1 MNSRLIA
8 SERPAPQDLQAVEW
22 LSQLLR
28 HSLSLQASDIHL
40 EPFDNL
46 LRVRIRRDGHLVEM
60 PAPPAVLREQIVSR
74 IKVQSRMDIAEKR
87 LPQDGRMRFALEHRS
102 VDMRVSSLPTLH
114 GEKIVLRILDVQSQ
128 PLSFAALGMPAKELA
143 QLQQAIHRPNGLV
156 LITGPT
162 GSGKT
167 VTLYTCL
174 NHLNTPSVNIATVED
189 PSEIVLAG
197 ANQINVN
204 ERIGLTFDVALRA
217 LLRQDPDIVMVGEI
231 RDFATADT
239 AVKASQTGHLV
250 LSTLHTNDA
259 PSTLTRL
266 NHMGIAGFNL
276 ASSVRL
282 ICAQR
287 LLRRLCDACKQ
298 PSPDSPGFQAV
309 GCSQCLGGYAG
320 RIAIHQVMPITASLQ
335 PLLLQQ
341 ASASEIAAQAAREGV
356 RSLREAGMSKV
367 ALGETTVEEVM
378 AATHE

>member
-60 PAPPAVLREQIVSR
+60 PAPPAVLREQIASR

-128 PLSFAALGMPAKELA
+128 PLSFAALGMPGKELA
-143 QLQQAIHRPNGLV
+143 ELQQAIHRPNGLV

-167 VTLYTCL
+167 VTL
-174 NHLNTPSVNIATVED
+174 
-189 PSEIVLAG
+189 
-197 ANQINVN
+197 
-204 ERIGLTFDVALRA
+204 
-217 LLRQDPDIVMVGEI
+217 
-231 RDFATADT
+231 
-239 AVKASQTGHLV
+239 
-250 LSTLHTNDA
+250 
-259 PSTLTRL
+259 
-266 NHMGIAGFNL
+266 
-276 ASSVRL
+276 
-282 ICAQR
+282 
-287 LLRRLCDACKQ
+287 
-298 PSPDSPGFQAV
+298 
-309 GCSQCLGGYAG
+309 
-320 RIAIHQVMPITASLQ
+320 
-335 PLLLQQ
+335 
-341 ASASEIAAQAAREGV
+341 
-356 RSLREAGMSKV
+356 
-367 ALGETTVEEVM
+367 
-378 AATHE
+378 